1 MATEE
6 RINNIFIRI
15 NIQINNIYFYNK
27 KNIVIMYR
35 HNVF

>member
-27 KNIVIMYR
+27 KTL
-35 HNVF
+35 

>member
-15 NIQINNIYFYNK
+15 NIHINNIYFYNK
-27 KNIVIMYR
+27 KTL
-35 HNVF
+35 